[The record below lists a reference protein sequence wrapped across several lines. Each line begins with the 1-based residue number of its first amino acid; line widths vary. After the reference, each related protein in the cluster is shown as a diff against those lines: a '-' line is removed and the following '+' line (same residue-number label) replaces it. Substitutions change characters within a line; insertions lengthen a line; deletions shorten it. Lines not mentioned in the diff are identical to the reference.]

1 MKYVLY
7 FPLLALSFVA
17 YNAAMLAGVDFE
29 VNPTLFSL
37 PHLTRETPTPIGAA
51 DLLLG
56 VAIVLL
62 YFEILKAARISR
74 TTIIDHMLSM
84 AVFIAFLIEM
94 IVAKGAGTATFMIL
108 TLISLIDVI
117 AGFTISIATARRD
130 FAVGGGGIA

>member
-7 FPLLALSFVA
+7 FPLLALIFAA
-17 YNAAMLAGVDFE
+17 YNVAMLGGLDFE
-29 VNPTLFSL
+29 ANSTLFNL
-37 PHLTRETPTPIGAA
+37 PHLTRETPTPVGAA

-56 VAIVLL
+56 IAIILL

-74 TTIIDHMLSM
+74 TTVIDHMLSM

-94 IVAKGAGTATFMIL
+94 IVVAGAGTATFMIL

-130 FAVGGGGIA
+130 FAVGGDGIS